1 MPSRLNHYSTA
12 FGEPGAAVADDV
24 HLGTKHN
31 SASGS
36 SLCLLE
42 KMENKKNCS
51 QYILGLNLFFF
62 VTGVRVNFSKIN
74 FDRALLTT
82 VNSLLKYSFERN
94 LQYFKQRRG
103 RLLCG
108 RAACILGTETRYEV
122 EEQANEMQQRKLE
135 DCFE

>member
-1 MPSRLNHYSTA
+1 MPSRLNYYATA

-42 KMENKKNCS
+42 KMENKTNCS

-74 FDRALLTT
+74 FDRARLTT
-82 VNSLLKYSFERN
+82 VNSLLTA
-94 LQYFKQRRG
+94 LRG
-103 RLLCG
+103 ICNISSNDGEDFFAGELLV
-108 RAACILGTETRYEV
+108 Y
-122 EEQANEMQQRKLE
+122 
-135 DCFE
+135 